1 MKAQTVK
8 EASKE
13 QNLRMT
19 TKAENSRK
27 EQRGLYIIGKGETLK
42 HENRAA
48 ESKVADCKPESP
60 TETSDMMERIC
71 ESRNVE
77 RAMKQV
83 TRNKG
88 CSGIDGMKT
97 EELAGYL
104 TKNWLEVKKQLL
116 VGEYKPKPV
125 KRVEIPKRDGGVRKL
140 GIPTVLD
147 RFIQQAV
154 MQVLQEDYD
163 KTFSKN
169 SYGFRPGKSAQEAV
183 KKAQEYIAEGNTY
196 VVDIDLEKFFDRV
209 NHDRLMSRLAE
220 KIKDKRLLKLIRAY
234 LNAGVLE
241 EGEIKPTEEGTP
253 QGGNLS
259 PLLSNIVLDELD
271 KELEGR
277 GHKFVRYADDCNI
290 YVKSERAGRRV
301 KENLTKF
308 ITKKLKLK
316 VNDKKSAVDK
326 PSKRKI
332 LGFSFTGETKPRIRI
347 SPKSLEVFKERIKDI
362 TRRRRGVSLERIV
375 NELNKYLRGW
385 MGYYGI
391 CQTLTILSDLD
402 SWIKR
407 RIRCFIWKKWK
418 TFQNRVREL
427 KHSGVSEREAVI
439 TAWFGGI
446 WKASNS
452 KAIKVA
458 LPNKYFESIGVLS
471 LKALVK
477 V

>member
-1 MKAQTVK
+1 
-8 EASKE
+8 
-13 QNLRMT
+13 MT

-27 EQRGLYIIGKGETLK
+27 ETGGLYPIAKGETSK
-42 HENRAA
+42 HGNRAA
-48 ESKVADCKPESP
+48 ESEVADCKPENP
-60 TETSDMMERIC
+60 TGTSKMMERIC

-77 RAMKQV
+77 KAVKQV
-83 TRNKG
+83 VRNKG

-104 TKNWLEVKKQLL
+104 TENWLEIEKQLL
-116 VGEYKPKPV
+116 AGVYKPNPV

-154 MQVLQEDYD
+154 MQVLQEEYD

-169 SYGFRPGKSAQEAV
+169 SYGFRPGKSAQQAV
-183 KKAQEYIAEGNTY
+183 KKAQEYISAGNTY

-220 KIKDKRLLKLIRAY
+220 KMKDKRLLKLIRAY

-241 EGEIKPTEEGTP
+241 EGKLKPTEEGTP

-271 KELEGR
+271 KELEER

-290 YVKSERAGRRV
+290 YVKSERAGLRV
-301 KENLTKF
+301 KESLTKF

-316 VNDKKSAVDK
+316 VNEKKSAVDK

-347 SPKSLEVFKERIKDI
+347 SPISLEVFKEKIKDI
-362 TRRRRGVSLERIV
+362 TRRSRGVSLDRIV
-375 NELNKYLRGW
+375 SELNKYLRGW

-391 CQTLTILSDLD
+391 CQTLTTLSDLD

-427 KHSGVSEREAVI
+427 KRGGVSEREAAI
-439 TAWFGGI
+439 TALFGGI

-452 KAIKVA
+452 KAIKSA
-458 LPNKYFESIGVLS
+458 LPNKYFETIGVLS
-471 LKALVK
+471 LKLLVK

>member
-1 MKAQTVK
+1 
-8 EASKE
+8 
-13 QNLRMT
+13 MT
-19 TKAENSRK
+19 TKAENSKK
-27 EQRGLYIIGKGETLK
+27 EPGGLYPITRGETSK
-42 HENRAA
+42 NGNRAA
-48 ESKVADCKPESP
+48 ESDVADRKPESP
-60 TETSDMMERIC
+60 TGTSEMMERIC

-77 RAMKQV
+77 KAVKRV
-83 TRNKG
+83 VRNKG
-88 CSGIDGMKT
+88 CSGVDGMRT

-104 TKNWLEVKKQLL
+104 TENWHEIEKQLL
-116 VGEYKPKPV
+116 EGMYKPNPV
-125 KRVEIPKRDGGVRKL
+125 KRVEIPKSDGGVREL

-147 RFIQQAV
+147 RFVQQAV
-154 MQVLQEDYD
+154 MQVLQEEYD
-163 KTFSKN
+163 KTFSKT

-183 KKAQEYIAEGNTY
+183 RKAQEYIASGNTY

-209 NHDRLMSRLAE
+209 NHDRLMSRIAE

-241 EGEIKPTEEGTP
+241 DGEIKPTEEGTP

-271 KELEGR
+271 KELERR

-301 KENLTKF
+301 KESLAKF

-316 VNDKKSAVDK
+316 VNEKKSAVDK

-332 LGFSFTGETKPRIRI
+332 LGFSFTGEEKPRIRI
-347 SPKSLEVFKERIKDI
+347 SPKSLDVFKERIKDI

-375 NELNKYLRGW
+375 NELNKYIRGW

-391 CQTLTILSDLD
+391 CQTLTTLSDLD

-427 KHSGVSEREAVI
+427 KRGGVTEREATI
-439 TAWFGGI
+439 TAFYAGI
-446 WKASNS
+446 WEASNS
-452 KAIKVA
+452 KAIKIVF
-458 LPNKYFESIGVLS
+458 PNKYFETIGVLS
-471 LKALVK
+471 LKSLVK

>member
-1 MKAQTVK
+1 MKARTVK

-19 TKAENSRK
+19 TKAENSK
-27 EQRGLYIIGKGETLK
+27 EEAGGLYPMTRGETLK

-48 ESKVADCKPESP
+48 ESEAADCKPESP
-60 TETSDMMERIC
+60 TGTSEMMERIC
-71 ESRNVE
+71 ESRNVK
-77 RAMKQV
+77 RAVKQV
-83 TRNKG
+83 VRNKG
-88 CSGIDGMKT
+88 SSGIDGMRT
-97 EELAGYL
+97 EEFAGYL
-104 TKNWLEVKKQLL
+104 TKNWHETEKQLL
-116 VGEYKPKPV
+116 AGEYKPSPV
-125 KRVEIPKRDGGVRKL
+125 RRVEIPKRDGGVRKL

-154 MQVLQEDYD
+154 MQVLQEEYD
-163 KTFSKN
+163 KTFSNN

-183 KKAQEYIAEGNTY
+183 KRAQEYITAGNAY

-209 NHDRLMSRLAE
+209 NHDRLMSRLAKRIE
-220 KIKDKRLLKLIRAY
+220 DKRLLKLIRAF

-271 KELEGR
+271 KELEKR
-277 GHKFVRYADDCNI
+277 GHKFVRYADDCNV
-290 YVKSERAGRRV
+290 YVKSERAGIRV
-301 KENLTKF
+301 KESLARF

-316 VNDKKSAVDK
+316 VNEKKSAVDK

-362 TRRRRGVSLERIV
+362 TRRRRGISLEKMV
-375 NELNKYLRGW
+375 NELNKYIKGW

-391 CQTLTILSDLD
+391 CQTLTVLSDLD

-418 TFQNRVREL
+418 TFRNRVREL
-427 KHSGVSEREAVI
+427 KRGGVTEREAAI
-439 TAWFGGI
+439 TALWGGI

-452 KAIKVA
+452 KALKLA
-458 LPNKYFESIGVLS
+458 LPNRYFETIGVLS
-471 LKALVK
+471 LKSLVK